1 MVPAIST
8 EELTK
13 FYGRHRGIEGV
24 SLTVRPGEVFGL
36 LGPNGA
42 GKTTTIRLLLGL
54 ISPTAGHMR
63 VLGLDPHADGVAVH
77 RRVGY
82 LPGELGLYEHLTG
95 HQLLEFVAGL
105 RGLTDLAYA
114 TSVAERLGLDLGRR
128 IHDLSKG
135 NKQKV
140 GLLQAFAH
148 RPDLLILDEPT
159 SGLDP
164 LVQQEFGQLVRETV
178 ADGRTV
184 FLSSH
189 VLAEVQDLA
198 DRAGIEREGH
208 LVAVEDVGALSA
220 RAGTRVEVRF
230 AGAAPELGGLAGVRD
245 TKIDGDLLACTVD
258 GDVDPLVKAVA
269 PYHVVSFTS
278 VRADLEDVFL
288 SYYGR
293 GDHDAA

>member
-1 MVPAIST
+1 MISAIST

-13 FYGRHRGIEGV
+13 FYGRHRGIEAV
-24 SLTVRPGEVFGL
+24 SLNVRHGEVFGL

-54 ISPTAGHMR
+54 IFPTAGRMR
-63 VLGLDPHADGVAVH
+63 VLGLDPTTDGVAVH

-82 LPGELGLYEHLTG
+82 LPGELALYERLTG
-95 HQLLEFVAGL
+95 RQVLEFVAGL
-105 RGLTDLAYA
+105 RGMTDLGYA
-114 TSVAERLGLDLGRR
+114 MSVADRLGLDLGRR

-164 LVQQEFGQLVRETV
+164 LVQQEFGRLVRETV
-178 ADGRTV
+178 AEGRTV

-198 DRAGIEREGH
+198 DRVGIVREGR
-208 LVAVEDVGALSA
+208 LVAVEDIDALSA

-230 AGAAPELGGLAGVRD
+230 AGAAPQFGELDGVRD
-245 TKIDGDLLACTVD
+245 TKVDGDLLTCTVD
-258 GDVDPLVKAVA
+258 GDVDPLVKEVA
-269 PYHVVSFTS
+269 AYHVVSFTS
-278 VRADLEDVFL
+278 ASADLEDVFL
-288 SYYGR
+288 RYYGR
-293 GDHDAA
+293 GDQDAA

>member
-1 MVPAIST
+1 LI
-8 EELTK
+8 
-13 FYGRHRGIEGV
+13 IETSGLRKQFGPTLAVSDLSLGV
-24 SLTVRPGEVFGL
+24 REGEVFGF

-54 ISPTAGHMR
+54 IFPTAGRMR
-63 VLGLDPHADGVAVH
+63 VLGLDPNTDGVAVH

-82 LPGELGLYEHLTG
+82 LPGELALYEHLTG
-95 HQLLEFVAGL
+95 RQLLEFMAGL
-105 RGLTDLAYA
+105 RGMTDLGYA
-114 TSVAERLGLDLGRR
+114 MSVADRLGLDLGRR

-164 LVQQEFGQLVRETV
+164 LVQQEFGRLVRETV
-178 ADGRTV
+178 AEGRTV

-198 DRAGIEREGH
+198 DRAGIVREGR
-208 LVAVEDVGALSA
+208 LVAVEDIDALSA

-230 AGAAPELGGLAGVRD
+230 AGAAPQLGDLDGVRD
-245 TKIDGDLLACTVD
+245 TKVDGDLLTCIVD

-269 PYHVVSFTS
+269 AYHVVSFTS
-278 VRADLEDVFL
+278 ASADLEDVFL
-288 SYYGR
+288 GYYVR
-293 GDHDAA
+293 GDQDAA